1 MYCFIERANHIQ
13 YHIQYHIDRTPAY
26 LEFLFNML
34 LNAMKYKCYIYI
46 IGQSWYNYFRSSF
59 NWIEV

>member
-1 MYCFIERANHIQ
+1 MHCFIERANHIK

-34 LNAMKYKCYIYI
+34 LAAMKYKCYIYN